1 MYIYNNLPPNDI
13 KQEISK
19 KYLSIIEKSIKIF
32 SEHGNNPVI
41 RQALGVVA
49 GSSSMIITFS
59 KITVPVNNNQV
70 NFFSTLGINVSFT
83 PVNTN
88 QPVVYNT
95 PIIDLNFAYNFLNR
109 SYDLLEAG
117 DNLLKLAKIIENDF
131 KLYGIDKNW

>member
-1 MYIYNNLPPNDI
+1 MYNSLPPNDI
-13 KQEISK
+13 RQEISK
-19 KYLSIIEKSIKIF
+19 KYSSIIEKSIKIF

-49 GSSSMIITFS
+49 GSSSMIITLS

-70 NFFSTLGINVSFT
+70 NLFSSLGINVSFT
-83 PVNTN
+83 PVNTT
-88 QPVVYNT
+88 QSVAYNT

-109 SYDLLEAG
+109 SDNLLETG

-131 KLYGIDKNW
+131 AQNRIDKNW

>member
-1 MYIYNNLPPNDI
+1 MYNNLPPNDI
-13 KQEISK
+13 RQEISK
-19 KYLSIIEKSIKIF
+19 KYSSIIEKSIKIF
-32 SEHGNNPVI
+32 SEYGNNPVI

-49 GSSSMIITFS
+49 GSSSMIITLS

-70 NFFSTLGINVSFT
+70 NLFSSLGINVSFT

-88 QPVVYNT
+88 QSVAYNT

-109 SYDLLEAG
+109 SDNLLETG

-131 KLYGIDKNW
+131 AQNRIDKNW